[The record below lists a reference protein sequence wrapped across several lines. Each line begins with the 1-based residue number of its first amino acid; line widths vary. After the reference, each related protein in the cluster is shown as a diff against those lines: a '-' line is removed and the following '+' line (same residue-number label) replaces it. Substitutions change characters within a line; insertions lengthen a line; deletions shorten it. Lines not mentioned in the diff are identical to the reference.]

1 MKRRNFLAASLAM
14 TALPFGSYGAQ
25 ASTLRIGL
33 TPVFLDDQAGF
44 LAQWHGYL
52 EAQLARPVEFV
63 QRGTYREIV
72 DLLRQNKLDIA
83 WLCGYPYVRNR
94 RQLQLLAVPLYA
106 GRPLY
111 QSYLIVPAA
120 DTTTRSILDLRG
132 RVFAFSDS
140 DSNSGFLYPNYRL
153 LSLHE
158 RPESFFGKAFFTW
171 AHRKVVEAVAS
182 RVAHGGAVD
191 GYVWETLAKFN
202 PELTARTRIVERSPD
217 FGFPPFVAR
226 VGLPAQTV
234 LGVRR
239 VLTGMSEQ
247 AEGRK
252 LLELLNLSGFAAGD
266 EAVFAGI
273 ERMSKTLANH
283 ANTPA
288 AA

>member
-14 TALPFGSYGAQ
+14 TALPFGSRAAQ
-25 ASTLRIGL
+25 AGTLRIGL

-52 EAQLARPVEFV
+52 EAHLARPVEFV

-140 DSNSGFLYPNYRL
+140 DSNSGYLYPNYRL

-158 RPESFFGKAFFTW
+158 RPENFFGKSFFTW

-247 AEGRK
+247 AQGRK